1 MSAIQV
7 QGLRKEYGS
16 KVAVDG
22 VSFEVERGEI
32 FGFLGPNGAGK
43 TTTIKILTTPIPASA
58 GVSTV
63 LGFDVRKDGMNVR
76 KRIGVVQQQP
86 SGEYNLGIAEQM
98 ELYGLVWDVPK
109 PERKRR
115 VENLLDAFGLQSHRR
130 ERWSELSIGL
140 RRRVHV
146 AREFMHDMDLLF
158 LDEPTVGLDP
168 IARRS
173 TLDMIK
179 GRVSEGLTV
188 FFTTHVMDEADY
200 LCDRVAIVNNGK
212 IVAVDTPRKLKE
224 KFGGLQTVEALV
236 EGGDSAA
243 LIREL
248 REMDGVSEVNEEDG
262 GLIKI
267 LTSNPSETLRLIGS
281 LTEKTR
287 ARIIQLNLREPTLE
301 QAFVSLV
308 TTKD

>member
-58 GVSTV
+58 GVATV

-188 FFTTHVMDEADY
+188 FFTTHILDEAEY

-212 IVAVDTPRKLKE
+212 IVAVDTPKKMKE
-224 KFGGLQTVEALV
+224 RFGGLQTVEALV
-236 EGGDSAA
+236 EGGDSSA

-248 REMDGVSEVNEEDG
+248 RGLDGVSEVDEEDG
-262 GLIKI
+262 GLIKV
-267 LTSNPSETLRLIGS
+267 LTSNPSEALRLIGT
-281 LTEKTR
+281 LTEKTG

-308 TTKD
+308 TTKK

>member
-1 MSAIQV
+1 MSAVQV
-7 QGLRKEYGS
+7 EGLRKEYGS

-22 VSFEVERGEI
+22 VSFRVERGEV

-43 TTTIKILTTPIPASA
+43 TTTIKILTTLIPASA
-58 GVSTV
+58 GVARV
-63 LGFDVRKDGMNVR
+63 LGFDVQKDGMKVR

-86 SGEYNLGIAEQM
+86 SGEYHLGIADQM
-98 ELYGLVWDVPK
+98 DLYGLIWDVPK
-109 PERKRR
+109 LERKKRL
-115 VENLLDAFGLQSHRR
+115 ENLLDSFDLQSHRR
-130 ERWSELSIGL
+130 EKWSELSIGL
-140 RRRVHV
+140 RRRVQV

-158 LDEPTVGLDP
+158 LDEPTVGLEP

-281 LTEKTR
+281 LTEKTG

>member
-1 MSAIQV
+1 MSAVQV
-7 QGLRKEYGS
+7 EGLRKEYGS

-22 VSFEVERGEI
+22 VSFRVERGEV

-43 TTTIKILTTPIPASA
+43 TTTIKILTTLIPATA
-58 GVSTV
+58 GVARV
-63 LGFDVRKDGMNVR
+63 LGFDVQKDGMKVR

-86 SGEYNLGIAEQM
+86 SGEYNLGIADQM
-98 ELYGLVWDVPK
+98 DLYGLIWDVPK
-109 PERKRR
+109 LERKKRL
-115 VENLLDAFGLQSHRR
+115 ENLLDSFDLQSHRR
-130 ERWSELSIGL
+130 EKWSELSIGL
-140 RRRVHV
+140 RRRVQV
-146 AREFMHDMDLLF
+146 AREFMHEMDLLF

-188 FFTTHVMDEADY
+188 FFTTHIMDEAEY

-224 KFGGLQTVEALV
+224 KFGGLQTVEAFV

-243 LIREL
+243 LVREL
-248 REMDGVSEVNEEDG
+248 RSLDGVSGVVEEDG

-267 LTSNPSETLRLIGS
+267 STSNPSETLRLIGS
-281 LTEKTR
+281 LTERTG

-301 QAFVSLV
+301 QAFVTLV
-308 TTKD
+308 TTKE

>member
-43 TTTIKILTTPIPASA
+43 TTTIKILTTLIPASA
-58 GVSTV
+58 GVATV

-109 PERKRR
+109 PVRKQR

-140 RRRVHV
+140 RRRVQV

-188 FFTTHVMDEADY
+188 FFTTHILDEAEY

-212 IVAVDTPRKLKE
+212 IVAVDTPKKMKE
-224 KFGGLQTVEALV
+224 RFGGLQTVEALV
-236 EGGDSAA
+236 EGGDSSA
-243 LIREL
+243 LVREL
-248 REMDGVSEVNEEDG
+248 RGLDGVSEVDEEDG
-262 GLIKI
+262 GLIKV
-267 LTSNPSETLRLIGS
+267 LTSNPSEALRLIGT
-281 LTEKTR
+281 LTEKTG

-308 TTKD
+308 TTKE

>member
-22 VSFEVERGEI
+22 VGFEVERGEI

-43 TTTIKILTTPIPASA
+43 TTTIKILTTLIPASA
-58 GVSTV
+58 GVATV

-109 PERKRR
+109 PVRKQR

-140 RRRVHV
+140 RRRVQV

-188 FFTTHVMDEADY
+188 FFTTHILDEAEY

-212 IVAVDTPRKLKE
+212 IVAVDTPKKMKE
-224 KFGGLQTVEALV
+224 RFGGLQTVEALV
-236 EGGDSAA
+236 EGGDSSA
-243 LIREL
+243 LVREL
-248 REMDGVSEVNEEDG
+248 RGLDGVSEVDEEDG
-262 GLIKI
+262 GLIKV
-267 LTSNPSETLRLIGS
+267 LTSNPSEALRLIGT
-281 LTEKTR
+281 LTEKTG

-308 TTKD
+308 TTKE

>member
-1 MSAIQV
+1 MSAVQV
-7 QGLRKEYGS
+7 EGLRKEYGS

-22 VSFEVERGEI
+22 VSFRVERGEV

-43 TTTIKILTTPIPASA
+43 TTTIKILTTLIPASA
-58 GVSTV
+58 GVARV
-63 LGFDVRKDGMNVR
+63 LGFDVQKDGMKVR

-86 SGEYNLGIAEQM
+86 SGEYHLGIADQM
-98 ELYGLVWDVPK
+98 DLYGLIWDVPK
-109 PERKRR
+109 LERKKRL
-115 VENLLDAFGLQSHRR
+115 ENLLDSFDLQSHRR
-130 ERWSELSIGL
+130 EKWSELSIGL
-140 RRRVHV
+140 RRRVQV

-262 GLIKI
+262 GLIK
-267 LTSNPSETLRLIGS
+267 
-281 LTEKTR
+281 KTG

>member
-1 MSAIQV
+1 MSAVQV
-7 QGLRKEYGS
+7 EGLRKEYGS

-22 VSFEVERGEI
+22 VSFRVERGEV

-43 TTTIKILTTPIPASA
+43 TTTIKILTTLIPASA
-58 GVSTV
+58 GVARV
-63 LGFDVRKDGMNVR
+63 LGFDVQKDGMKVR
-76 KRIGVVQQQP
+76 KQIGVVQQQP
-86 SGEYNLGIAEQM
+86 SGEYHLGIADQM
-98 ELYGLVWDVPK
+98 DLYGLIWDVPK
-109 PERKRR
+109 LERKKRL
-115 VENLLDAFGLQSHRR
+115 ENLLDSFDLQSHRR
-130 ERWSELSIGL
+130 EKWSELSIGL
-140 RRRVHV
+140 RRRVQV

-248 REMDGVSEVNEEDG
+248 RGMDGVSEVKEEDG

>member
-43 TTTIKILTTPIPASA
+43 TTTIKILTTLIPASA
-58 GVSTV
+58 GVATV

-109 PERKRR
+109 PVRKQR

-140 RRRVHV
+140 RRRVQV

-188 FFTTHVMDEADY
+188 FFTTHILDEAEY
-200 LCDRVAIVNNGK
+200 LCDRVAIVNSGK
-212 IVAVDTPRKLKE
+212 IVAVDTPKKMKE
-224 KFGGLQTVEALV
+224 RFGGLQTVEALV
-236 EGGDSAA
+236 EGGDSSA

-248 REMDGVSEVNEEDG
+248 RGLDGVSEVDEEDG
-262 GLIKI
+262 GLIKV
-267 LTSNPSETLRLIGS
+267 LTSNPSEALRLIGT
-281 LTEKTR
+281 LTEKTG

-308 TTKD
+308 TTKE